1 VKKVDNAV
9 LWWLRVGLIMVFFQV
24 VIGGITRLTESG
36 LSITKWEV
44 VSGTLP
50 PITQADWDRE
60 FELYKDTP
68 QYKEINEA
76 ITMEEFKFI
85 YFWEYIHRLWA
96 RIMGFVFLIPFLWF
110 WRQSR
115 LTKTLIKDLGI
126 VVLLAALAA
135 TFGWIMVASGLIERP
150 WVNAYK
156 LSIHLGIAFCVFSYL
171 LWTTM
176 KYQAG
181 SISPRLVTAEN
192 ARYRNILVVF
202 IIILCFQIV
211 LGGIISGMKAAVLY
225 PSWPSMN
232 GIYLPDVLFDMSQ
245 WKLQNFIDYD
255 KNEFMGALIHFLH
268 RNNAYI
274 LLLTVISLGW
284 SYIRSNS
291 LDQET
296 KRLAIVLVVG
306 VLIQMLFGII
316 TVVSSI
322 GKIPVSWGVIHQG
335 MALIVLGISL
345 GILFRLRYQ
354 SNPS

>member
-1 VKKVDNAV
+1 MKKVDNAV

-50 PITQADWDRE
+50 PLTEADWDRE
-60 FELYKDTP
+60 FELYKETP

-76 ITMEEFKFI
+76 ITMDEFKFI

-110 WRQSR
+110 WRQGR
-115 LTKTLIKDLGI
+115 LTKVLIQDLG
-126 VVLLAALAA
+126 VVVFLAALAA

-171 LWTTM
+171 WWTTM
-176 KYQAG
+176 KYEAG
-181 SISPRLVTAEN
+181 SISSRVPMAEN
-192 ARYRNILVVF
+192 AQYRKLLLVF
-202 IIILCFQIV
+202 IVILCVQIF

-225 PSWPSMN
+225 PTWPSMN
-232 GIYLPDVLFDMSQ
+232 GIYLPEVLFDADQ

-255 KNEFMGALIHFLH
+255 KNEFMGALIHFMH
-268 RNNAYI
+268 RNNAY
-274 LLLTVISLGW
+274 LLLISVIILVW
-284 SYIRSNS
+284 SYIRSIS
-291 LDQET
+291 LDEAT
-296 KRLAIVLVVG
+296 KRLSLVLLG
-306 VLIQMLFGII
+306 SVLIQMLFGII

-322 GKIPVSWGVIHQG
+322 GTIPVSWGVIHQG
-335 MALIVLGISL
+335 MALVVLSIGL
-345 GILFRLRYQ
+345 RILFRLKYQ
-354 SNPS
+354 LNP